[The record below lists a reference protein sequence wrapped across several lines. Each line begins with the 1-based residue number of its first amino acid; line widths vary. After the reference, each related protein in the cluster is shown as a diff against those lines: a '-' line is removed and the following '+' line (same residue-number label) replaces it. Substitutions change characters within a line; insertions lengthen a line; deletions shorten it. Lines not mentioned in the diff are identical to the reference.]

1 MIESQPA
8 LLAPDEPAVT
18 STQRPKGRSAF
29 VLACD
34 HAGNR
39 IPRRLG
45 TLGLAPHHLER
56 HIAYDIGALGVAE
69 RLAALLDAPLVAQ
82 HYSRLVIDSN
92 RQPQAHDSVPA
103 VSEDTEIP
111 GNAHVPPFARRAR
124 IDEIFTP
131 YHDGLRRLLDARE
144 AAGRP
149 GVLVTVHS
157 FTPVFRG
164 VSRPWH
170 IGVLYNRDP
179 RLATILLDMLRGEDD
194 LIVGDNEP
202 YYVSDATDYTIPT
215 HGEARGIPHVEIEI
229 RQDQITKA
237 AGQTLWA
244 GRLAGWL
251 RRALERLPVAAAAR

>member
-1 MIESQPA
+1 MVNVRQP
-8 LLAPDEPAVT
+8 LFAPGEPEVT
-18 STQRPKGRSAF
+18 STQRPAGRSPF

-39 IPRRLG
+39 IPQRLG
-45 TLGLAPHHLER
+45 TLGLEPHHLER

-69 RLAALLDAPLVAQ
+69 RLGELLDAPLVAQ

-92 RQPQAHDSVPA
+92 RQPQAHDSVPT

-144 AAGRP
+144 AAGRAS
-149 GVLVTVHS
+149 VLVTVHS
-157 FTPVFRG
+157 FTPVFKG
-164 VSRPWH
+164 VARPWH

-179 RLATILLDMLRGEDD
+179 RLGHILHELLQNED
-194 LIVGDNEP
+194 LCVGDNEP

-229 RQDQITKA
+229 RQDQITEA
-237 AGQTLWA
+237 RGQALWA
-244 GRLAGWL
+244 GRLARWL
-251 RRALERLPVAAAAR
+251 TRALERLPLATAAR

>member
-1 MIESQPA
+1 MINVEQP
-8 LLAPDEPAVT
+8 LLAPGEAAVT
-18 STQRPKGRSAF
+18 STQRPGGRSPF

-39 IPRRLG
+39 IPERLG
-45 TLGLAPHHLER
+45 TLGLEPHHLER

-69 RLAALLDAPLVAQ
+69 RLAGLLDAPLVAQ

-92 RQPQAHDSVPA
+92 RQPQAHDSVPT

-131 YHDGLRRLLDARE
+131 YHESLRRLLDTRE
-144 AAGRP
+144 AAGRAS
-149 GVLVTVHS
+149 VLVTVHS
-157 FTPVFRG
+157 FTPIFKG
-164 VSRPWH
+164 FARPWH

-179 RLATILLDMLRGEDD
+179 NLGHILLDLLRKEDN
-194 LIVGDNEP
+194 LCVGDNEP

-229 RQDQITKA
+229 RQDQIQEPP
-237 AGQTLWA
+237 GQALWA

-251 RRALERLPVAAAAR
+251 TEGLELLPAATAAR